1 MGTHVHFALPGL
13 FLPRDA
19 AEEACTGL
27 RLPALETLL
36 ARAQAAALPDA
47 TLEAWI
53 CSTFGLPEGALAPV
67 TLLADG
73 VPPGAAYWLRA
84 DPVHLMLR
92 GSEIILRPLASLG
105 AGEAAQLCDTL
116 NRHFAGA
123 GLHFLA
129 PHPQR
134 WYLRMERDPG
144 VDTYPL
150 AQVAGRDIR
159 NYLPHG
165 PGALEWHRVL
175 NEIQMLLY
183 GHAVNDARELRG
195 EWSVNSIWPWGGGYA
210 AESVRSPF
218 ARVYSDNALAA
229 AFAAAAGTRHVELSA
244 SDAPLAAGE
253 GGDTLVVWDGL
264 SHAMQH
270 GDLGAWRD
278 SLQAFEQRCA
288 RPMLQAVRRGKIDR
302 LTLDA
307 LQDRSSMRF
316 TLTPRAAWR
325 FWRLPRRLAQYSE
338 PSSRIKSFS
347 NNRGL

>member
-1 MGTHVHFALPGL
+1 MGTHVHFALPDL
-13 FLPRDA
+13 LLSRDA
-19 AEEACTGL
+19 AEEACAGL
-27 RLPALETLL
+27 RLSALEILL

-47 TLEAWI
+47 TLEAWL
-53 CSTFGLPEGALAPV
+53 CRAFGVPEGALAPV

-73 VPPGAAYWLRA
+73 APPGTAYWLRA

-92 GSEIILRPLASLG
+92 GSEIILRPLASLD
-105 AGEAAQLCDTL
+105 AADAAKLCDTL

-123 GLHFLA
+123 GLHFFA

-134 WYLRMERDPG
+134 WYLRLERDPG
-144 VDTYPL
+144 VETYPL

-175 NEIQMLLY
+175 NEIQMLLH

-210 AESVRSPF
+210 AESIRSPF

-229 AFAAAAGTRHVELSA
+229 AFAAAAGLRHVALSA
-244 SDAPLAAGE
+244 SDAPLTAGE
-253 GGDTLVVWDGL
+253 EGDTLVVWDGL

-288 RPMLQAVRRGKIDR
+288 RPMLQALRGGKIDR

-307 LQDRSSMRF
+307 LQDRGSMRY
-316 TLTPRAAWR
+316 TLTRRAVWR
-325 FWRLPRRLAQYSE
+325 FWRLPRRLAQY
-338 PSSRIKSFS
+338 PRAVVQDKIALKQ
-347 NNRGL
+347 RGL